1 MPAWS
6 SRRAGHCRSD
16 SQEERS
22 VRCWSSTTLAKKHQA
37 TSATSTTGRV
47 QSPGD
52 RRNDQYRPNTKH
64 QATGATEQ
72 GSRDPDEYSPHQP
85 EPKLVELLA
94 AAVGAF
100 SVWLSVRQN
109 IWSWPTAIVN
119 VVLYAIVFYQT
130 KLYADMG
137 LQVVYA
143 VLSLYGWYEWLY
155 GGEGRTELRVTR
167 TGRRLGT
174 LLTLIAAAGSAAL
187 GVLLHR
193 TTDAA
198 LPFMDSFLSS
208 TSLVAQWMMTRKLL
222 ENWLVW
228 IGVDVLYV
236 GMFVFKGLYL
246 TAGLYAVFLA
256 LAVNGYL
263 DWRRSMADAAAAE
276 ATA

>member
-1 MPAWS
+1 
-6 SRRAGHCRSD
+6 
-16 SQEERS
+16 
-22 VRCWSSTTLAKKHQA
+22 VSTL
-37 TSATSTTGRV
+37 
-47 QSPGD
+47 
-52 RRNDQYRPNTKH
+52 
-64 QATGATEQ
+64 E
-72 GSRDPDEYSPHQP
+72 
-85 EPKLVELLA
+85 LA
-94 AAVGAF
+94 AAITGAI

-256 LAVNGYL
+256 LAVKGYL